1 MILAIA
7 LAVLGAAGN
16 ASASVLQRKAARD
29 EPDANSFSIALV
41 WHLAHRPVWI
51 AGIASVIAGFL
62 LQVVALGNGPI
73 SLVQPVLVLELPFTL
88 LLSSRVLGAQVHHR
102 EWWAVAALTAGL
114 ALLLLAL
121 APRGGNPTTVSALSW
136 LIGLAVSLAAVLT
149 LTVLGRRHPGATG
162 AAALGVATGIGFG
175 LTAVLVK
182 AMTATYTHGIGAVLT
197 SWQTYL
203 IIVIGPAS
211 FFLLQNALQAG
222 SLVASQPGLTL
233 SNPAIA
239 VAWGIT
245 VLGEQVRT
253 GGWVVLALFGGALIA
268 AGTVLLARSPL
279 FHQGDDDNGGTP
291 NPNTE
296 KGEGTPN
303 TAPN

>member
-1 MILAIA
+1 
-7 LAVLGAAGN
+7 
-16 ASASVLQRKAARD
+16 
-29 EPDANSFSIALV
+29 
-41 WHLAHRPVWI
+41 
-51 AGIASVIAGFL
+51 
-62 LQVVALGNGPI
+62 
-73 SLVQPVLVLELPFTL
+73 
-88 LLSSRVLGAQVHHR
+88 
-102 EWWAVAALTAGL
+102 VAALTAGL

-136 LIGLAVSLAAVLT
+136 LIGLAVSLAAVLA

-182 AMTATYTHGIGAVLT
+182 AMTAAYTHGIGAVLT

-253 GGWVVLALFGGALIA
+253 SGWVVLALFGGALIA

-279 FHQGDDDNGGTP
+279 FHQGDDDSGGTP

-296 KGEGTPN
+296 KGAGTPN
-303 TAPN
+303 PAPN